1 MDALIANW
9 LASTPTMAA
18 PLLLAALGLIIN
30 ERAGVLNL
38 GAEGLMM
45 VGALAGV
52 IATFH
57 ADDPWAGVAAA
68 LVASAV
74 VSLVFALLVVVLR
87 ANQVITGLTVVAF
100 GAGITGL
107 VGPPYSQAAIKP
119 FQPVDLGPLT
129 DIPWLGRMLFGQDV
143 LFYLALALTL
153 LAWWV
158 LYRTRLGLCLRAV
171 GESPQ
176 AADAAGV
183 DVQAI
188 RLGAVV
194 VGGMLCGLAGADLSL
209 AASQTWVEGMT
220 GGRGWIAVAL
230 VIFAR
235 WSPWRA
241 VAGALLF
248 GSIEALI
255 PRIQATGTNVPTF
268 LLKMLPYLATLA
280 VLVATALTRRSG
292 QSAPQALGLPYVR
305 EDRRD

>member
-1 MDALIANW
+1 MDALIDNW

-57 ADDPWAGVAAA
+57 SGEPWLGVLAA
-68 LVASAV
+68 LGASAL
-74 VSLVFALLVVVLR
+74 VSALFAFLVVVLR

-100 GAGITGL
+100 GAGLTGL
-107 VGPPYSQAAIKP
+107 FGPPYSQAAISP
-119 FQPVDLGPLT
+119 FTPIDLGFLT
-129 DIPWLGRMLFGQDV
+129 EIPYVGRMLFGQDV
-143 LFYLALALTL
+143 LFYLALALTGFASWL
-153 LAWWV
+153 
-158 LYRTRLGLCLRAV
+158 LYRTQLGLYLRAV
-171 GESPQ
+171 GENPQ

-183 DVQAI
+183 DVQWMRI
-188 RLGAVV
+188 GAVI

-241 VAGALLF
+241 VIGALLF

-255 PRIQATGTNVPTF
+255 PRIQATGMNVPTF
-268 LLKMLPYLATLA
+268 LLKMLPYVATLV
-280 VLVATALTRRSG
+280 VLVATALVRRSG
-292 QSAPQALGLPYVR
+292 QSAPHALGLAYVR

>member
-1 MDALIANW
+1 MDALIDNW
-9 LASTPTMAA
+9 LASTPGMAA
-18 PLLLAALGLIIN
+18 PLLIAALGLMIN

-45 VGALAGV
+45 IGALAGV
-52 IATFH
+52 IGAFH
-57 ADDPWAGVAAA
+57 TGSPWVGVGAAIVAAGLVSA
-68 LVASAV
+68 L
-74 VSLVFALLVVVLR
+74 FAFIVVVLR

-100 GAGITGL
+100 GAGLTGL
-107 VGPPYSQAAIKP
+107 IGPPYSQASISS
-119 FQPVDLGPLT
+119 FSDIDLGFLT
-129 DIPWLGRMLFGQDV
+129 NIPYVGRMVFGQDV
-143 LFYLALALTL
+143 LFYAAIGLTIG
-153 LAWWV
+153 AWWV
-158 LYRTRLGLCLRAV
+158 LFRTRLGLSLRAV

-183 DVQAI
+183 EVQAMRI
-188 RLGAVV
+188 GAVIT
-194 VGGMLCGLAGADLSL
+194 GGALCGLAGANLSL

-235 WSPWRA
+235 WRPGRA
-241 VAGALLF
+241 VLGALLF

-268 LLKMLPYLATLA
+268 LLKMLPYVATLV
-280 VLVATALTRRSG
+280 VLVFTALVQRSG
-292 QSAPQALGLPYVR
+292 QGAPAALGLPYVR

>member
-57 ADDPWAGVAAA
+57 AGDPWAGVVAA
-68 LVASAV
+68 LAASAL
-74 VSLVFALLVVVLR
+74 VSLLFAFLVVVLR

-100 GAGITGL
+100 GAGLTGL
-107 VGPPYSQAAIKP
+107 FGPPYSQVAIAP
-119 FQPVDLGPLT
+119 FLPIDLGPLT
-129 DIPWLGRMLFGQDV
+129 TIPYLGRMLFGQDV
-143 LFYLALALTL
+143 LFYLALALTVA
-153 LAWWV
+153 AWWM
-158 LYRTRLGLCLRAV
+158 LYRTRIGLCLRAV

-176 AADAAGV
+176 AADSAGV
-183 DVQAI
+183 DVQAMRI
-188 RLGAVV
+188 GAVV
-194 VGGMLCGLAGADLSL
+194 AGGMLCGLAGANLSL

-235 WSPWRA
+235 WSPWR
-241 VAGALLF
+241 VVLGALLF

-255 PRIQATGTNVPTF
+255 PRIQATGASVPTF

-280 VLVATALTRRSG
+280 VLVITALARCSG
-292 QSAPQALGLPYVR
+292 QAAPAALALPYVR